1 MYMPLFD
8 MTSFANVCISVKSNL
23 LLTHGCFKVCDTLKI
38 IEDVGFQV
46 FKALKDDIT
55 CVSNG
60 TSFFNSPNN
69 SSTVQWEQ
77 GTIH

>member
-1 MYMPLFD
+1 
-8 MTSFANVCISVKSNL
+8 
-23 LLTHGCFKVCDTLKI
+23 
-38 IEDVGFQV
+38 
-46 FKALKDDIT
+46 
-55 CVSNG
+55 VSNG